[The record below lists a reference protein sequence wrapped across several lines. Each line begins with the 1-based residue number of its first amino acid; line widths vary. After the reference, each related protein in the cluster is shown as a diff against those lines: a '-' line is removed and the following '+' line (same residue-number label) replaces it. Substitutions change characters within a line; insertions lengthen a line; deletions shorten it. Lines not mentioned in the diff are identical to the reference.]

1 MTTPREP
8 VDHSDKPFHI
18 DRGGGADWNKPG
30 LPEAEADAIL
40 RRVRREKI
48 QRQERRQAIAEGR
61 YVTIGPDDDIRA
73 AVDVVL
79 DSPKVSPRLANP
91 TEADNAYW
99 ELVEAP
105 PTAAELARSKAHWD
119 LMMMPTEDPGPPDN
133 KGLDADLEAAAE
145 RAERLQAR
153 WEKTVLAIL
162 TRHGERRTASIM
174 ARLRSA
180 KFRKGTVLW
189 DPPGEVPLE
198 ERAPLLYDLEAWDRE
213 LADEMTTVL
222 TDLYD
227 EAVADLD
234 LVVEPEE
241 SRPDMADF
249 IRRWIGYTLRFHS
262 SLVSSLDLIL
272 ATTRF
277 IRRPDIEEDVQSYFE
292 ATVRVAGE
300 RTAAAIATGATNGAQ
315 LDAARRSATAVER
328 IWYTSKA
335 GRVRPAHRAMAG
347 TRVPI
352 DSPFLVKDRNGVTY
366 PMEHPGDITAPAD
379 LWMGCRCR
387 CLLAPI
393 ASADSPS
400 AEPAR

>member
-48 QRQERRQAIAEGR
+48 QRLERRQAIAEGR

-133 KGLDADLEAAAE
+133 KGLDADLEAAAK

-153 WEKTVLAIL
+153 WEKAVLAIL

-174 ARLRSA
+174 ARLRSTQ
-180 KFRKGTVLW
+180 FRKGTVLW

-234 LVVEPEE
+234 LVVETEDD
-241 SRPDMADF
+241 RPDIADF
-249 IRRWIGYTLRFHS
+249 IRRWIGYTLRLNS
-262 SLVSSLDLIL
+262 SLVSSVDQIL

-277 IRRPDIEEDVQSYFE
+277 IRQADIEEDVRSYFE

-300 RTAAAIATGATNGAQ
+300 RTAAAIATGATNAAQ
-315 LDAARRSATAVER
+315 LDAARRSATAVEK
-328 IWYTSKA
+328 IWYTSKV
-335 GRVRPAHRAMAG
+335 GRVRPAHREMAG
-347 TRVPI
+347 ERVPI
-352 DSPFLVKDRNGVTY
+352 DSPFSVKDRTGVPH
-366 PMEHPGDITAPAD
+366 PMDHPGDITAPPSV
-379 LWMGCRCR
+379 WMGCRCR

-393 ASADSPS
+393 APADST
-400 AEPAR
+400 